1 MIIWLAFSLLF
12 GHAQPL
18 LSTLRWLLA
27 VMLPFYLFAVQTG
40 MRWKKGKVENLLCR
54 IVEEVVNFRWNCG
67 CVLETSRLSDWW
79 EPHFLGQ
86 ISLNVTVVAARL
98 WWWWPPW
105 PPWLDCTFPIDA
117 LGRKMGSDWDPSIIQ
132 SCFCHGKFEGRR
144 GEAMTN
150 VAFLSRKLWFLRW
163 DVEDV
168 FDQKIVTKI
177 VLVLWKKVQYVMFC
191 SNAL

>member
-1 MIIWLAFSLLF
+1 MIGIFFVIWA
-12 GHAQPL
+12 
-18 LSTLRWLLA
+18 TLRWLLA

-67 CVLETSRLSDWW
+67 CLLETSRLSDWW

-117 LGRKMGSDWDPSIIQ
+117 LGRKMGRDWDPSNPVFVMEIRG
-132 SCFCHGKFEGRR
+132 SGRSHGERCLPFQETLIPTMRRR
-144 GEAMTN
+144 GCFWPKDT
-150 VAFLSRKLWFLRW
+150 V
-163 DVEDV
+163 
-168 FDQKIVTKI
+168 VTKI
-177 VLVLWKKVQYVMFC
+177 VLVLRKKVQYVMFC